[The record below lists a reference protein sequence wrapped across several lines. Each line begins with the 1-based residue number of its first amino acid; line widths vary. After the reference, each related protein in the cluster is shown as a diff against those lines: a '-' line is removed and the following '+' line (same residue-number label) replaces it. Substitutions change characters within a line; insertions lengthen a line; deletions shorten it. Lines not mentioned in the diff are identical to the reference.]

1 MERGYLI
8 GPIQVPL
15 YELPQELS
23 RLIKFKHITE
33 DELKQRLKV
42 DRSTFDKNYN
52 NVIQILEK
60 KLGSNFIELSEL
72 QCDEKFCY
80 YGDEKGVYFA
90 DGSHLSKYGINKFQ
104 NKLQFIFE

>member
-1 MERGYLI
+1 MLDLIAEIHKNGKEVYLI

-60 KLGSNFIELSEL
+60 IGF
-72 QCDEKFCY
+72 KFY
-80 YGDEKGVYFA
+80 
-90 DGSHLSKYGINKFQ
+90 
-104 NKLQFIFE
+104 